1 LAKTKNMSIRLAV
14 VDGKKVEDTFSRI
27 GRTGEQAF
35 ERIERSTKPAS
46 VGLKAVDTTARA
58 LNNVFRQAAGLVAAY
73 AGISGIIS
81 SVRSVNETGMAF
93 QGLGTALET
102 ITGSSAG
109 AREEMKFL
117 EEQAER
123 LGLNLLETAQS
134 YMQIAAAAKG
144 TELAGDGTRQIFT
157 AIAEASTVLQLS
169 VDQTNGALRAIG
181 QIMSK
186 GKVQA
191 EELRGQL
198 GERLYGA
205 FQLAA
210 RGMGIT
216 TAELDKMLEQGQ
228 VIAEDFLPK
237 FAAEIRKTFSDGV
250 PAALMTARAEMN
262 RFNNSILEIERTIAA
277 SGFLDGVTQ
286 GYRTLTATLED
297 PAVVDAAREL
307 GQTLGSAIAT
317 AAEGLAF
324 LIENADLAVTA
335 IGGLVIARTVAG
347 AVTLLNAS
355 IAGNAG
361 LIVGLH
367 MANSI
372 STAFAIRLVAVEAAT
387 KLATL
392 AMVGFRSALM
402 LVGGPVGL
410 AVLAG
415 IAVLKLASGHD
426 AAAKAARDHATELK
440 EIKEELGKTAEAAS
454 DLSEAL
460 SESESV
466 YRFTKQL
473 ETAKE
478 NIIDL
483 QKELKFGGIG
493 GFWDQFSRFG
503 KPLQNELYQI
513 RQAFNQGKLSA
524 TEYSEALF
532 KLATK
537 YPDFGEQAEEVQ
549 QQVFALLAA
558 ERAAKKAAAALD
570 ELRNPKAK
578 TTAPDAPTPS
588 APAEVIPELSD
599 ADKKRITDRI
609 TELHAEEQA
618 LQRLNAAR
626 NQGETAVRRA
636 MIANEQDQALRRLG
650 LDVTGAQSDEQK
662 EYAQQIKS
670 LVGDIYQLQEADKNY
685 QDTVREN
692 NKLAQERERL
702 VEDVRQKYDALDTS
716 LSAAIKRAGE
726 WRNEALT
733 GLDATKTGYADFAAQ
748 VDAVYNDMIAK
759 ARDEDLQNSKKWEDG
774 IKRGLQSVIDEAD
787 DMASKAERGV
797 TSMFKSMEDALVS
810 FVTTGKLDF
819 KSMADS
825 IIADM
830 VRMQIQSSI
839 TKPLAGAL
847 GGFLGDIAGSIFG
860 APAGAGTG
868 TASTATAHT
877 GGVIG
882 ADNLRMRSVSPSVF
896 ANAPRFHTGGI
907 VGNEVPIIAKQG
919 EAVFTPG
926 QMKLLGGAL
935 QSKPNVNVSV
945 RVENNASN
953 AQARADVSRDSAG
966 NMDLKIIIEEVEG
979 NLSRNIGR
987 GEGLA
992 PTLERRYG
1000 LNPAAGSYR

>member
-1 LAKTKNMSIRLAV
+1 MRSQKNMSIRLAV

-35 ERIERSTKPAS
+35 ERIERSTRPAS

-73 AGISGIIS
+73 AGIYGIIS

-237 FAAEIRKTFSDGV
+237 FSAEIRKTFSDGV
-250 PAALMTARAEMN
+250 PAASMTARAEMN
-262 RFNNSILEIERTIAA
+262 RFNNSIIEIERTIAA

-324 LIENADLAVTA
+324 LIENADMAVTA

-355 IAGNAG
+355 VAGNAG

-503 KPLQNELYQI
+503 KPLQHELYQI

-532 KLATK
+532 KLAIK

-570 ELRNPKAK
+570 ELRNPKTKIA
-578 TTAPDAPTPS
+578 APDAPTPS

-626 NQGETAVRRA
+626 NQGETAMRRA

-662 EYAQQIKS
+662 EYADQIKS

-692 NKLAQERERL
+692 NKLLQERERL

-733 GLDATKTGYADFAAQ
+733 GLDATKAGYADFAAQ

-759 ARDEDLQNSKKWEDG
+759 ARDEDLQNSKRWEDG

-819 KSMADS
+819 KSLADS

-860 APAGAGTG
+860 APAGAGT
-868 TASTATAHT
+868 ASTATAHT

-882 ADNLRMRSVSPSVF
+882 SDTLRMRSVSPSVF
-896 ANAPRFHTGGI
+896 TNAPRFHTGGI

-945 RVENNASN
+945 RVENNARN
-953 AQARADVSRDSAG
+953 AQAKADVSRDSAG

>member
-1 LAKTKNMSIRLAV
+1 MRSQKNMSIRLAV

-46 VGLKAVDTTARA
+46 AGLKAVDTTARA

-109 AREEMKFL
+109 ARAEMKFL

-250 PAALMTARAEMN
+250 PAASMTARAEMN

-335 IGGLVIARTVAG
+335 IGGLVFARTVAG

-372 STAFAIRLVAVEAAT
+372 STAFAVRLVAVEAAT

-426 AAAKAARDHATELK
+426 AAAKAARDHAIELK

-513 RQAFNQGKLSA
+513 RQAFNQSKLSA

-578 TTAPDAPTPS
+578 TTLPDAPTLT

-650 LDVTGAQSDEQK
+650 LDITGAQSEEQK
-662 EYAQQIKS
+662 AYAQQVKA

-685 QDTVREN
+685 QDSIREN
-692 NKLAQERERL
+692 NKLEQERERL

-733 GLDATKTGYADFAAQ
+733 GLDATKAGYADFAAQ

-759 ARDEDLQNSKKWEDG
+759 ARDEDLQNSKKWEAG

-797 TSMFKSMEDALVS
+797 ISMFKSMEDALVS

-860 APAGAGTG
+860 TPAGAGT
-868 TASTATAHT
+868 TSTATAHT

-882 ADNLRMRSVSPSVF
+882 TDTLRMRSVNMGVF
-896 ANAPRFHTGGI
+896 SGAPRFHTGGI

-935 QSKPNVNVSV
+935 QSKANVNVSV
-945 RVENNASN
+945 SVENNVGN
-953 AQARADVSRDSAG
+953 AQARADVSRDSTG

>member
-1 LAKTKNMSIRLAV
+1 MRSQKNMSIRLAV

-81 SVRSVNETGMAF
+81 SVRSINETGMAF

-109 AREEMKFL
+109 ARAEMKFL

-250 PAALMTARAEMN
+250 PAASMTARAEMN

-286 GYRTLTATLED
+286 GYRTLTETLSD

-355 IAGNAG
+355 IASNAG

-367 MANSI
+367 MANSL
-372 STAFAIRLVAVEAAT
+372 STAFAVRLVAVEAAT

-426 AAAKAARDHATELK
+426 AAAKAARDHAEELK

-503 KPLQNELYQI
+503 KPLQHELYQI

-549 QQVFALLAA
+549 SQVFALLAA
-558 ERAAKKAAAALD
+558 ERAAKKAVAALD
-570 ELRNPKAK
+570 ELRNPKTKIA
-578 TTAPDAPTPS
+578 APDAPTPS

-650 LDVTGAQSDEQK
+650 LDITGAQSEEQK
-662 EYAQQIKS
+662 AYAYQVKA
-670 LVGDIYQLQEADKNY
+670 LVGDIYQLQEANKNY

-702 VEDVRQKYDALDTS
+702 IEDVRQKYDALDTS

-726 WRNEALT
+726 WRSEALT
-733 GLDATKTGYADFAAQ
+733 GLDSTKAGYADFAAQ

-759 ARDEDLQNSKKWEDG
+759 ARDEDLQNSKRWEDG
-774 IKRGLQSVIDEAD
+774 IKRGLQNVIDEAD

-860 APAGAGTG
+860 APAGAGT
-868 TASTATAHT
+868 AAPTATAHT

-882 ADNLRMRSVSPSVF
+882 GDHLSMRSVNMDVF
-896 ANAPRFHTGGI
+896 AGAPRFHTGGI

>member
-1 LAKTKNMSIRLAV
+1 MRSQKNMSIRLAV

-250 PAALMTARAEMN
+250 PAASMTARAEMN
-262 RFNNSILEIERTIAA
+262 RFNNAILEIERTIAA
-277 SGFLDGVTQ
+277 SGFLDGMTQ

-317 AAEGLAF
+317 AAEGLSF

-335 IGGLVIARTVAG
+335 LGGLVIARTVAG

-361 LIVGLH
+361 LIVGLQ

-426 AAAKAARDHATELK
+426 AAAKAARDHAEELK

-570 ELRNPKAK
+570 ELRNPRPKADLK
-578 TTAPDAPTPS
+578 ETPKATRTS
-588 APAEVIPELSD
+588 DITPELSD
-599 ADKKRITDRI
+599 ADKKRIIDRI

-626 NQGETAVRRA
+626 TQGEAAVRRA

-650 LDVTGAQSDEQK
+650 LDITGAQSEEQK
-662 EYAQQIKS
+662 EYADQVKA

-685 QDTVREN
+685 QETVREN

-733 GLDATKTGYADFAAQ
+733 GLDATKAGYADFAAQ

-759 ARDEDLQNSKKWEDG
+759 ARDEDLQNSKRWEDG

-860 APAGAGTG
+860 APAGTG

-882 ADNLRMRSVSPSVF
+882 GDNLRMRSVNTDVF

>member
-1 LAKTKNMSIRLAV
+1 MRSQKNMSIRLAV

-117 EEQAER
+117 EEQVER

-250 PAALMTARAEMN
+250 PAASMTARAEMN
-262 RFNNSILEIERTIAA
+262 RFNNAILEIERTIAA

-297 PAVVDAAREL
+297 PAVVDAEREL

-317 AAEGLAF
+317 AAKGLAF

-347 AVTLLNAS
+347 AVTLLNTA

-426 AAAKAARDHATELK
+426 AAAKAARDHAIELK

-578 TTAPDAPTPS
+578 IAAPETPTSS

-650 LDVTGAQSDEQK
+650 LDITGAQSDEQK
-662 EYAQQIKS
+662 EYAAQIKS

-692 NKLAQERERL
+692 NNLAQERERL
-702 VEDVRQKYDALDTS
+702 VEDVRQKYDALYTS

-726 WRNEALT
+726 WRSEALL
-733 GLDATKTGYADFAAQ
+733 GLDATKAGYADFAAQ

-759 ARDEDLQNSKKWEDG
+759 ARDEDLQNSKRWEDG
-774 IKRGLQSVIDEAD
+774 IKRGLQSIIDEAD

-860 APAGAGTG
+860 APAGAGT
-868 TASTATAHT
+868 ASTATAHT

-882 ADNLRMRSVSPSVF
+882 SDTLRMRSVNPAVF
-896 ANAPRFHTGGI
+896 VNAPRFHTGGI

-945 RVENNASN
+945 RVENNAGN

>member
-1 LAKTKNMSIRLAV
+1 MRSQKNMSIRLAV

-109 AREEMKFL
+109 ARAEMKFL

-250 PAALMTARAEMN
+250 PAASMTARAEMN
-262 RFNNSILEIERTIAA
+262 RFNNAILEIERTIAA

-324 LIENADLAVTA
+324 LIENADMAVTA

-426 AAAKAARDHATELK
+426 AAAKAAQDHATELK
-440 EIKEELGKTAEAAS
+440 EIREELGKTTEAAS

-503 KPLQNELYQI
+503 KPLQHELYQI

-558 ERAAKKAAAALD
+558 ERASKKAAAALD

-578 TTAPDAPTPS
+578 TTAPETPTPS

-650 LDVTGAQSDEQK
+650 LDVTGAQSEEQK
-662 EYAQQIKS
+662 EYAAQIKS
-670 LVGDIYQLQEADKNY
+670 LVGDIHQLQEADKNY
-685 QDTVREN
+685 QDTIREN

-702 VEDVRQKYDALDTS
+702 VEDVRQKYDVLDTS

-726 WRNEALT
+726 WRSEALT
-733 GLDATKTGYADFAAQ
+733 GLDATKAGYADFAAQ
-748 VDAVYNDMIAK
+748 VQAVYNDMIAK
-759 ARDEDLQNSKKWEDG
+759 ARDEDLQNSKRWEDG

-810 FVTTGKLDF
+810 FVMTGKLDF

-860 APAGAGTG
+860 ASAGAG

-882 ADNLRMRSVSPSVF
+882 ADSLRMRSVNPAVF

>member
-1 LAKTKNMSIRLAV
+1 MAKTKNMSIRLAV

>member
-1 LAKTKNMSIRLAV
+1 MRSQKNMSIRLAV

-46 VGLKAVDTTARA
+46 VSLKAVDTTARA
-58 LNNVFRQAAGLVAAY
+58 LNNVFRQATGLVAAY

-109 AREEMKFL
+109 AREKMKFL

-250 PAALMTARAEMN
+250 PAASMTARAEMN
-262 RFNNSILEIERTIAA
+262 RFNNAILEIERTIAA

-478 NIIDL
+478 NIINL

-503 KPLQNELYQI
+503 KPLQNDLYQI

-578 TTAPDAPTPS
+578 TTAPDAPKPS
-588 APAEVIPELSD
+588 VPAEAIPELSD

-662 EYAQQIKS
+662 EYAAQIKS

-692 NKLAQERERL
+692 NKLTQERERL
-702 VEDVRQKYDALDTS
+702 IEDVRQKYDALDTS

-726 WRNEALT
+726 WRSEALT
-733 GLDATKTGYADFAAQ
+733 GLDATKAGYADFAAQ
-748 VDAVYNDMIAK
+748 VDAVYNDMIAN
-759 ARDEDLQNSKKWEDG
+759 ARDEDLQNSKRWEDG

-830 VRMQIQSSI
+830 VRIQIQSSL
-839 TKPLAGAL
+839 TKPRAGAL
-847 GGFLGDIAGSIFG
+847 GGFLGDVAGSIFG
-860 APAGAGTG
+860 APAGAGT
-868 TASTATAHT
+868 AAPTATAHT
-877 GGVIG
+877 GGLIG
-882 ADNLRMRSVSPSVF
+882 ADSLSMRSVNPAVF
-896 ANAPRFHTGGI
+896 AGAPRFHTGGI

-919 EAVFTPG
+919 ETVFTPG

-945 RVENNASN
+945 RVENNVSN

-1000 LNPAAGSYR
+1000 LNPAVGSYR

>member
-1 LAKTKNMSIRLAV
+1 MRSQKNMSIRLAV

-250 PAALMTARAEMN
+250 PAASMTARAEMN
-262 RFNNSILEIERTIAA
+262 RFNNAILEIERTIAA
-277 SGFLDGVTQ
+277 SGFLDGMTQ

-317 AAEGLAF
+317 AAEGLSF

-335 IGGLVIARTVAG
+335 LGGLVIARTVAG

-361 LIVGLH
+361 LIVGLQ

-426 AAAKAARDHATELK
+426 AAAKAARDHAEELK

-570 ELRNPKAK
+570 ELRNPKTKIA
-578 TTAPDAPTPS
+578 APETPTSS
-588 APAEVIPELSD
+588 APAEVIPDLSD

-662 EYAQQIKS
+662 AYADQVKS

-692 NKLAQERERL
+692 NKLTQERERL

-726 WRNEALT
+726 WRGEALT

-774 IKRGLQSVIDEAD
+774 IKRALQSVIDEAD

-847 GGFLGDIAGSIFG
+847 GGFLGDVAGSIFG
-860 APAGAGTG
+860 APAGSG

-882 ADNLRMRSVSPSVF
+882 SDSLRMRSVNPAVF
-896 ANAPRFHTGGI
+896 AGAPRFHTGGI

-919 EAVFTPG
+919 EAVLTPG

-945 RVENNASN
+945 RVENNVGN

>member
-1 LAKTKNMSIRLAV
+1 MRSQKNMSIRLAV

-46 VGLKAVDTTARA
+46 VGLKAVDTTVRA
-58 LNNVFRQAAGLVAAY
+58 LNNVFRQATGLVAAY

-109 AREEMKFL
+109 ARAEMKFL

-250 PAALMTARAEMN
+250 PAASMTARAEMN
-262 RFNNSILEIERTIAA
+262 RFNNAILEIEHTIAA

-286 GYRTLTATLED
+286 GYRTLTETLED

-426 AAAKAARDHATELK
+426 AAAKAARDHAEELK

-454 DLSEAL
+454 DLSDAL

-570 ELRNPKAK
+570 ELRNPKTKIA
-578 TTAPDAPTPS
+578 APETPTPS

-662 EYAQQIKS
+662 EYAAQIKS

-692 NKLAQERERL
+692 NKLAQERERV

-726 WRNEALT
+726 WRSEALT
-733 GLDATKTGYADFAAQ
+733 GLDATKAGYADFAAQ
-748 VDAVYNDMIAK
+748 VQAVYNDMIAK
-759 ARDEDLQNSKKWEDG
+759 ARDEDLQNSKRWEDG

-797 TSMFKSMEDALVS
+797 SSMFKSMEDALVS

-825 IIADM
+825 IIADI

-860 APAGAGTG
+860 ASAGAG

-882 ADNLRMRSVSPSVF
+882 SDTLRIRSVSPAVF

>member
-1 LAKTKNMSIRLAV
+1 MRSQKNMSIRLAV

-109 AREEMKFL
+109 ARAEMKFL

-250 PAALMTARAEMN
+250 PAASMTARAEMN

-286 GYRTLTATLED
+286 GYRTLTETLED

-317 AAEGLAF
+317 AAEGLSF
-324 LIENADLAVTA
+324 LIENANLAVTA
-335 IGGLVIARTVAG
+335 LGGLVIARTVAG

-532 KLATK
+532 ELATK

-570 ELRNPKAK
+570 ELRNPNTKNA
-578 TTAPDAPTPS
+578 APDAPTPS

-609 TELHAEEQA
+609 MELHAEEQA

-626 NQGETAVRRA
+626 NQGEVAVRRA

-650 LDVTGAQSDEQK
+650 LDVTGAQSDDQK
-662 EYAQQIKS
+662 EYAQQIKA

-702 VEDVRQKYDALDTS
+702 VEDVRQKYDALDMS

-733 GLDATKTGYADFAAQ
+733 GLDATKAGYADFAAQ

-759 ARDEDLQNSKKWEDG
+759 ARDEDLQNSKRWEDG

-868 TASTATAHT
+868 STATAHT

-882 ADNLRMRSVSPSVF
+882 SDTLRMRSVSPSVF
-896 ANAPRFHTGGI
+896 VNAPRFHTGGI

-953 AQARADVSRDSAG
+953 AQARTDVSRDSTG

>member
-1 LAKTKNMSIRLAV
+1 MRSQKNMSIRLAV

-27 GRTGEQAF
+27 GRMGEQAF

-109 AREEMKFL
+109 ARAEMKFL

-250 PAALMTARAEMN
+250 PAASMTARAEMN
-262 RFNNSILEIERTIAA
+262 RFNNAILEIERTIAA

-286 GYRTLTATLED
+286 GYRTLTETLED

-372 STAFAIRLVAVEAAT
+372 STAFAVRLVAVEAAT

-503 KPLQNELYQI
+503 KPLQNDLYQI

-549 QQVFALLAA
+549 SQVFALLAA

-578 TTAPDAPTPS
+578 IVAPDAPTPS

-626 NQGETAVRRA
+626 NQGEVAVRRA

-662 EYAQQIKS
+662 EYAAQIKS

-685 QDTVREN
+685 QDTIREN
-692 NKLAQERERL
+692 NKLTQERERL

-726 WRNEALT
+726 WRSEALI
-733 GLDATKTGYADFAAQ
+733 GLDSTKAGYADFAAQ
-748 VDAVYNDMIAK
+748 VQAVYNDMIAK
-759 ARDEDLQNSKKWEDG
+759 ARDEDLQNSKRWEDG

-860 APAGAGTG
+860 APAGAGT
-868 TASTATAHT
+868 ASTATAHT

-882 ADNLRMRSVSPSVF
+882 SDTLRMRSVSPAVF

>member
-1 LAKTKNMSIRLAV
+1 MRSQKNMSIRLAV

-109 AREEMKFL
+109 ARAEMKFL
-117 EEQAER
+117 EEQTER

-250 PAALMTARAEMN
+250 PAASMTARAEMN
-262 RFNNSILEIERTIAA
+262 RFNNAILEIERTIAA

-440 EIKEELGKTAEAAS
+440 EIKEELGKTSEAAL

-570 ELRNPKAK
+570 ELRNPKTKNA
-578 TTAPDAPTPS
+578 APDAPTPS

-692 NKLAQERERL
+692 NKLAREREKL
-702 VEDVRQKYDALDTS
+702 AHDVRQKYDALDTS

-726 WRNEALT
+726 WRSEALL
-733 GLDATKTGYADFAAQ
+733 GLDATKAGYADFAAQ

-759 ARDEDLQNSKKWEDG
+759 ARDEDLQNSKRWEDG

-860 APAGAGTG
+860 APAGAGT
-868 TASTATAHT
+868 ASTATAHT

-882 ADNLRMRSVSPSVF
+882 SDTLRMRSVNPAVF
-896 ANAPRFHTGGI
+896 GNAPRFHTGGI

-945 RVENNASN
+945 RVENNVGN
-953 AQARADVSRDSAG
+953 AGARADVSRDSAG

>member
-1 LAKTKNMSIRLAV
+1 MRSQKNMSIRLAV

-250 PAALMTARAEMN
+250 PAASMTARAEMN
-262 RFNNSILEIERTIAA
+262 RFNNAILEIERTIAA
-277 SGFLDGVTQ
+277 SGFLDGMTQ

-317 AAEGLAF
+317 AAEGLSF

-335 IGGLVIARTVAG
+335 LGGLVIARTVAG

-361 LIVGLH
+361 LIVGLQ

-426 AAAKAARDHATELK
+426 AAAKAARDHAEELK

-570 ELRNPKAK
+570 ELRNPKTKIA
-578 TTAPDAPTPS
+578 APETPTSS
-588 APAEVIPELSD
+588 APAEVIPDLSD

-662 EYAQQIKS
+662 AYADQVKS

-692 NKLAQERERL
+692 NKLTQERERL

-726 WRNEALT
+726 WRGEALT

-797 TSMFKSMEDALVS
+797 TSMFKSMEDVLVS

-860 APAGAGTG
+860 APAGTG

-882 ADNLRMRSVSPSVF
+882 SDTLRMRSVSPAVF

>member
-1 LAKTKNMSIRLAV
+1 MRSQKNMSIRLAV

-250 PAALMTARAEMN
+250 PAASMTARAEMN
-262 RFNNSILEIERTIAA
+262 RFNNAILEIERTIAA
-277 SGFLDGVTQ
+277 SGFLDGMTQ

-317 AAEGLAF
+317 AAEGLSF

-361 LIVGLH
+361 LIVGLQ

-426 AAAKAARDHATELK
+426 AAAKAARDHAEELK

-570 ELRNPKAK
+570 ELRNPKTKIA
-578 TTAPDAPTPS
+578 APETPTSS
-588 APAEVIPELSD
+588 APAEVIPDLSD

-662 EYAQQIKS
+662 AYADQVKS

-692 NKLAQERERL
+692 NKLTQERERL

-726 WRNEALT
+726 WRGEALT

-774 IKRGLQSVIDEAD
+774 IKRALQSVIDEAD

-847 GGFLGDIAGSIFG
+847 GGFLGDVAGSIFG
-860 APAGAGTG
+860 APAGSG

-882 ADNLRMRSVSPSVF
+882 SDSLRMRSVNPAVF
-896 ANAPRFHTGGI
+896 AGAPRFHTGGI

-919 EAVFTPG
+919 EAVLTPG

-945 RVENNASN
+945 RVENNVGN

>member
-1 LAKTKNMSIRLAV
+1 MRSQKNMSIRLAV

-109 AREEMKFL
+109 ARAEMKFL
-117 EEQAER
+117 EEQADR

-198 GERLYGA
+198 GERLYGS

-250 PAALMTARAEMN
+250 PAASMTARAEMN
-262 RFNNSILEIERTIAA
+262 RFNNAILEIERTIAA

-426 AAAKAARDHATELK
+426 AAAKAARDHAEELK

-503 KPLQNELYQI
+503 KPLQHELYQI
-513 RQAFNQGKLSA
+513 RQAFNQGELSA

-570 ELRNPKAK
+570 ELRNPKTKIA
-578 TTAPDAPTPS
+578 APDAPTPS
-588 APAEVIPELSD
+588 APGEVIPELSD

-650 LDVTGAQSDEQK
+650 LDVTGAQSEEQK
-662 EYAQQIKS
+662 AYADQIKS
-670 LVGDIYQLQEADKNY
+670 LVGDIYSLQEADKNY
-685 QDTVREN
+685 QDTIREN

-702 VEDVRQKYDALDTS
+702 IEDVRQKYDALDTS

-733 GLDATKTGYADFAAQ
+733 GLDATKAGYADFAAQ

-759 ARDEDLQNSKKWEDG
+759 ARDEDLQNSKRWEDG

-810 FVTTGKLDF
+810 FATTGKLDF

-860 APAGAGTG
+860 APAGAGT
-868 TASTATAHT
+868 ASTATAHT

-882 ADNLRMRSVSPSVF
+882 SDHLSMRSVNPAVF
-896 ANAPRFHTGGI
+896 AGAPRFHTGGI

-935 QSKPNVNVSV
+935 QSKPNVSVSV

>member
-1 LAKTKNMSIRLAV
+1 MRSQKNMSIRLAV

-109 AREEMKFL
+109 ARAEMKFL

-250 PAALMTARAEMN
+250 PAASMTARAEMN
-262 RFNNSILEIERTIAA
+262 RFNNAILEIERTIAA
-277 SGFLDGVTQ
+277 SGFLDGMTQ
-286 GYRTLTATLED
+286 GYRTLNKTLED

-317 AAEGLAF
+317 AAEGLAY

-372 STAFAIRLVAVEAAT
+372 STAFAIRLVAVESAT

-426 AAAKAARDHATELK
+426 AAAKAARDHAIELK

-503 KPLQNELYQI
+503 KPLQNDLYQI

-570 ELRNPKAK
+570 ELRNPKTKIA
-578 TTAPDAPTPS
+578 APDAPTPS
-588 APAEVIPELSD
+588 TPAEVIPELSD
-599 ADKKRITDRI
+599 SDKKRITDRI

-636 MIANEQDQALRRLG
+636 MIVNEQDQALRRLG

-662 EYAQQIKS
+662 EYAAQIKS

-733 GLDATKTGYADFAAQ
+733 GLDATKAGYADFAAQ
-748 VDAVYNDMIAK
+748 VDAVYSDMLAK

-787 DMASKAERGV
+787 NMASKAERGI

-860 APAGAGTG
+860 APAGAGK
-868 TASTATAHT
+868 ASTATAHT

-882 ADNLRMRSVSPSVF
+882 SDNLHMRSVNPAVF

-987 GEGLA
+987 GDGLA

>member
-1 LAKTKNMSIRLAV
+1 MRSQKNMSIRLAV

-102 ITGSSAG
+102 ITGSSVG

-228 VIAEDFLPK
+228 VIAENFLPK

-250 PAALMTARAEMN
+250 PAASMTARAEMN
-262 RFNNSILEIERTIAA
+262 RFNNAILEIERTIAA

-347 AVTLLNAS
+347 AVTFLNAS

-503 KPLQNELYQI
+503 KPLQHELYQI

-578 TTAPDAPTPS
+578 IAAPDAPTSS
-588 APAEVIPELSD
+588 APAEVIPDLSD

-662 EYAQQIKS
+662 EYADQIKS
-670 LVGDIYQLQEADKNY
+670 LVGDIYSLQEADKNY
-685 QDTVREN
+685 QDTIRES

-726 WRNEALT
+726 WRSEALT
-733 GLDATKTGYADFAAQ
+733 GLDATKAGYADFAAQ

-830 VRMQIQSSI
+830 VRMQIQTSI

-860 APAGAGTG
+860 APAGADT
-868 TASTATAHT
+868 TSTATAHT

-882 ADNLRMRSVSPSVF
+882 SDTLRMRSVNPAVF
-896 ANAPRFHTGGI
+896 AGAPRFHTGGI

-926 QMKLLGGAL
+926 QMKLLGGTL

>member
-1 LAKTKNMSIRLAV
+1 MRSQKNMSIRLAV
-14 VDGKKVEDTFSRI
+14 VDGKKVEDTFFRI

-250 PAALMTARAEMN
+250 PAASMTARAEMN
-262 RFNNSILEIERTIAA
+262 RFNNSVLEIERTIAA

-372 STAFAIRLVAVEAAT
+372 STAFAVRLVAVEAAT

-426 AAAKAARDHATELK
+426 AAAKAARDHAEELK
-440 EIKEELGKTAEAAS
+440 EIKKELGKTAEAAS

-503 KPLQNELYQI
+503 KPLQHELYQI

-570 ELRNPKAK
+570 ELRNPKTKIA
-578 TTAPDAPTPS
+578 APDAPTPS

-636 MIANEQDQALRRLG
+636 MIANKQDQALRRLG
-650 LDVTGAQSDEQK
+650 LDITGAQSEEQK
-662 EYAQQIKS
+662 EYAQQIKA

-685 QDTVREN
+685 QDTIREN

-726 WRNEALT
+726 WRSEALT
-733 GLDATKTGYADFAAQ
+733 GLDATKAGYADFAAH

-759 ARDEDLQNSKKWEDG
+759 ARDEDLQNSKSWEDG

-819 KSMADS
+819 KSMTDS

-847 GGFLGDIAGSIFG
+847 GGFLGDIAGSLFG
-860 APAGAGTG
+860 APAGAG

-882 ADNLRMRSVSPSVF
+882 SDTLRMRSVNPAVF
-896 ANAPRFHTGGI
+896 AGAPRFHTGGI

>member
-1 LAKTKNMSIRLAV
+1 MRSQKNMSIRLAV

-46 VGLKAVDTTARA
+46 MGLKAVDTTARA

-102 ITGSSAG
+102 ITGSSAD
-109 AREEMKFL
+109 ARAEMKFL

-250 PAALMTARAEMN
+250 PAASMTARAEMN
-262 RFNNSILEIERTIAA
+262 RFNNAILEIERTIAA

-503 KPLQNELYQI
+503 KPLQHELYQI

-578 TTAPDAPTPS
+578 IAAPDAPTTS

-618 LQRLNAAR
+618 LQRLNTAR
-626 NQGETAVRRA
+626 TQGEAAVRRA
-636 MIANEQDQALRRLG
+636 MVANEQDQALRRLG

-662 EYAQQIKS
+662 EYANQIKS
-670 LVGDIYQLQEADKNY
+670 LVGDIYKLQEADKNY
-685 QDTVREN
+685 QDTIREN

-702 VEDVRQKYDALDTS
+702 VEDVRQKYDALDMS

-726 WRNEALT
+726 WRNEALL
-733 GLDATKTGYADFAAQ
+733 GLDSTKAGYADFAAQ

-759 ARDEDLQNSKKWEDG
+759 ARDEDLQNSKRWEDG

-847 GGFLGDIAGSIFG
+847 SGFLGDVAGSLFG
-860 APAGAGTG
+860 SPSSGA
-868 TASTATAHT
+868 SSATAHT

-882 ADNLRMRSVSPSVF
+882 ADTLRMRSVSPSVF

-935 QSKPNVNVSV
+935 QSKPNVSVSV
-945 RVENNASN
+945 RVENNVSN
-953 AQARADVSRDSAG
+953 AQARADVSRDSTG